1 MIRVNLAGT
10 PKKKTGKTAAKSA
23 GPSNFLPVVHL
34 LIMVGAAVAGY
45 LWYSQLTSKSADQA
59 QQIAAKEAE
68 LKKLNDV
75 VNQDKIYEARKAE
88 LEKRIKTIDDLKKS
102 QVSPVVMLDR
112 LVDSVDR
119 TKFVWLSTFTQ
130 SNSSISMVGVA
141 TNLEALAGFYANL
154 QDTGYFHNI
163 NVNRFEDSRAGN
175 VAFTLTSDFAPPAAS
190 KPAVK
195 GAN

>member
-10 PKKKTGKTAAKSA
+10 PKKKAGKAAAKSA
-23 GPSNFLPVVHL
+23 GPSNFLPVIHL

-45 LWYSQLTSKSADQA
+45 LWYSQLTTKSTDLA
-59 QQIAAKEAE
+59 QQITVKEAE

-75 VNQDKIYEARKAE
+75 VAQDKIYEARKAE

-175 VAFTLTSDFAPPAAS
+175 VAFTLTSDFAPPAAP